1 MTGDSNT
8 RAKHFQP
15 IINFLTET
23 IDRSFSREEKLRQA
37 VSANHVEDHG
47 QLAEIRGRRDAAYR
61 ALEKVLEVVLHDI
74 RSRSDEVD
82 AELMA
87 PRLCIQS
94 EEFMDS
100 VFPEDDAGHD
110 LKQRF
115 LRNMEA

>member
-1 MTGDSNT
+1 MTDDSST

-23 IDRSFSREEKLRQA
+23 IDRSFSREEKLKQA

-47 QLAEIRGRRDAAYR
+47 QLTEIRNRRDAAYR
-61 ALEKVLEVVLHDI
+61 ALEKVLEIVLHDI
-74 RSRSDEVD
+74 RSRSDEDD

-87 PRLCIQS
+87 PRLRLQS
-94 EEFMDS
+94 AEFMDM
-100 VFPEDDAGHD
+100 VFPADDAGQD

-115 LRNMEA
+115 LRNIEA